1 MNEKIS
7 KYTENLKKELESLKE
22 EREKILKKVESGKF
36 VFIKDGIKNKM
47 IASQIKDIE
56 EKLKKIENLSL
67 FDKMLN
73 NLEKISKQKTAKL
86 KTEKINSLITSF
98 AAWNEEIKK
107 EFLDSTNF
115 DEEDLKTS
123 DEEKAIIEEEVKDL
137 KIKLRLAKRKG
148 LNTSKLEDDIK
159 EDEKFIEQINDY
171 QTHTFN
177 LVEVEK
183 DLNILAKTKSL
194 AAEKEKIIEK
204 YKNIILSKKEELEK
218 DVSEMIDNEFEEEKT
233 ETEKEETTKT
243 KTKTDKKKETDDS
256 KKTIGKESKEEKK
269 KLKVKTK
276 ENLNNIGE
284 FFKRNRKRIVAI
296 GGTTVILITFIAA
309 AKSCSKDNDKN
320 NDNDLDNSLGI
331 EQTYEKQEIIDS
343 LVKIGY
349 DPYAA
354 MIMAENFDRVTI
366 KSLQGMP
373 YIKAVENYATEK
385 EFIFDNLKNYEDAMI
400 TYNLTSD
407 KAVDYVNRSA
417 KIQVTGFFE
426 DATINEIV
434 AVVKAIDDKTLFM
447 ADNANLASSIT
458 TGFNGIVNDSL
469 FGAVNKEDLDKLDAL
484 AYFAKGGSDLGLFLT
499 EFGVLAKKILI
510 NQNDIDAK
518 NKMYNYLAEF
528 TLSLNG
534 FTNTDEDISVEK
546 PYNTNAQVSDALD
559 WYMAYNSAIAPLYP
573 ILVDENDFAKYEN
586 LQKTMLTALYNINC
600 EKGQSLTL
608 GGE

>member
-7 KYTENLKKELESLKE
+7 KYTESLKKELENLKE

-47 IASQIKDIE
+47 LASQIKDIE
-56 EKLKKIENLSL
+56 EKLKKIESLSL
-67 FDKMLN
+67 FNEMLN

-98 AAWNEEIKK
+98 VAWNEETKK

-115 DEEDLKTS
+115 DEEDLKS
-123 DEEKAIIEEEVKDL
+123 LDEEKVIIEEEVKDL
-137 KIKLRLAKRKG
+137 RVKLRLAKRKG

-183 DLNILAKTKSL
+183 DLSILAKTKSL

-243 KTKTDKKKETDDS
+243 KTGEKKKTDDS
-256 KKTIGKESKEEKK
+256 KNIIGKESKEEKK

-309 AKSCSKDNDKN
+309 AKSCSKDNDKD

-354 MIMAENFDRVTI
+354 MIMAENFDGVTI
-366 KSLQGMP
+366 KSLQSMP

-385 EFIFDNLKNYEDAMI
+385 DFIFDNLKNYEDAMI
-400 TYNLTSD
+400 TYNITSD

-469 FGAVNKEDLDKLDAL
+469 FGAVNKEDLDKLNAIQ
-484 AYFAKGGSDLGLFLT
+484 YFAKGGSDLDLFLT

-573 ILVDENDFAKYEN
+573 ILVDENDFTKYEN